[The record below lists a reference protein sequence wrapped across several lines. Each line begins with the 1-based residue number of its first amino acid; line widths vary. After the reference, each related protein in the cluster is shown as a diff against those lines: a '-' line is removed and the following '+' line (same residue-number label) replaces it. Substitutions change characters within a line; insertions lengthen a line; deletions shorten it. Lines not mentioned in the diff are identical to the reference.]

1 MPGTSEVTSDYS
13 GSITPSTSEE
23 DEEEENEDN
32 QKITENSSLLW
43 TTTSS
48 GSKRC
53 PLIMFRPESLINR
66 DKKLKSI
73 GEKYHLAY
81 KMVKT
86 ESKLVRSV
94 LSAYGFHEVHPNSAD
109 FNLMWTGAH
118 LKPFSL
124 RSLQDFQ
131 KVNHFPRSYEITRK
145 DRLYKNIE
153 RMAHTK
159 GFKHFDFIPQSYL
172 MPSEYQEFCST
183 YMKEKGSWIVKP
195 IASSRG
201 RGIYLINN
209 PNQVPLEDNIMVC
222 KYVSNPLLIDGFKF
236 DVRVYVAIT
245 SYDPLLI
252 YMFEEGLTRFA
263 TVKYEKTNRHLKN
276 QMMHLTNYSINKKSH
291 DYVRCEDPEVEDYG
305 NKWSM
310 SAMLRYLKQEGIDT
324 SLLMMRIEAV
334 IIKSILAAELPI
346 ATACRMFVPH
356 RENCIE
362 LYGFDILI
370 DENLKPWILEGNLS
384 PSLACDAPLDL
395 KIKSSMVADFFSL
408 AGFLCVDPMT
418 RSKAKKQEFLRV
430 KVQNKRPASA
440 GTKDGAPG
448 AKGGL
453 SIEEARVL
461 KMVKEQYQ
469 RRGSFVRIFPTA
481 ETWELYGSFL
491 EYKSNMN
498 HMLAQKLFPDRA
510 KAKTGAY
517 TSAVARM
524 RSVTANQMLES
535 RRHLITD
542 RIMQYER
549 KLLSLESYKRK
560 RPTQTHRKIKQ
571 KDTPVGIDNKPLTQG
586 RLERQRSSSGEE
598 DSDVDEKPV
607 RSKTKTSVRSRV
619 PTPDTKAR
627 VRSGTPESG
636 TRLKSRQKEVDKLDG
651 DKKDESKAEKIKIS
665 DTSTNK
671 VLKSSS
677 NVKSVDESGDKK
689 SRQAPTHRVYMYKSS
704 GSNETS
710 SATLKL
716 KKLHDAAVA
725 SKSQEQNSVTSKST
739 ESMTDSKSGDQET
752 SSVDSASENESSN
765 TASSKTKSQPKKKL
779 VTNVSQKPVINGRNR
794 KGVSVLQALKSGG
807 NLSKVQARQAFSAYL
822 SRVQHRLMIESEG
835 NNQESSETVVK
846 QEEQMELVLRF
857 LKRAAGNLRQSF
869 SVVVPSRRLALS
881 DRKRILAKQLGDFVH
896 IYNKETDTMEH
907 KFHLGLDNDGGSS
920 LKPQSGK
927 SPDIPNLDFRSFVSN
942 ATEMELEEVLTTY
955 THKNKSASVFL
966 GASKPKS
973 AATRG
978 DKAVTSSHDLNEPRQ
993 PVAMGV
999 ATPRQ
1004 LRSRVPSLE
1013 RLPYATVRTY
1023 SSQSE
1028 EHKESFDQ
1036 QLPSSPTS
1044 FRLTKSSSSSS
1055 LSRIPSYHQPPHGMS
1070 SIQQAAYIYSSKL
1083 TPPTSKAIQRRPASA
1098 KTFSPSTSS
1107 TSSLFSNPSTTNRP
1121 MSAASR
1127 LLGSSIHYQT
1137 AVNEEAI
1144 ADALQRLSERQAARQ
1159 YSASSVQLT
1168 SLTQHLSTLSL
1179 ANMKRPHQLS
1189 SDSLHRQLQTNQ
1201 RASSLSDLA
1210 HVDPSVQSMVDPGV
1224 WDHDSVHPT
1233 KSMSTANLSDGQDRN
1248 NILTKHPHI
1257 LAQQS
1262 KELLQQSRAKH
1273 QAMVAQVL
1281 QLWGIGEQEAMSAGQ
1296 QMIKTTLIKAL
1307 VQGCGDS
1314 YTDTRFQGSGNLD
1327 MRKNAKQIWD
1337 TRNHQKQRME
1347 NEVQSES
1354 HSLLQDINDLFECG
1368 ELPSKQWKCPQPSK
1382 RKNTQKESKTA
1393 HSIVSHQTDPVIQN
1407 HQPIGKLPDTHS
1419 NSDKPPLSNHPQSLR
1434 LMRPPP
1440 APRPPERPRL
1450 GDRNISLR
1458 KPLTNPRIPNRVG
1471 GSGNYYN
1478 SLMYDSNTG
1487 STKLYDGDRRPMK
1500 AVPTENKESGN
1511 VIEPKQPAWK

>member
-430 KVQNKRPASA
+430 KRPYSASKTISGNTVIPGVQNKRPASA

-498 HMLAQKLFPDRA
+498 LMLAQKLFPDRA

-560 RPTQTHRKIKQ
+560 RPTQTHRKVKQ

-598 DSDVDEKPV
+598 DSDVDVKPV

-651 DKKDESKAEKIKIS
+651 DKKDESKAEKSK
-665 DTSTNK
+665 TSETSSNK
-671 VLKSSS
+671 SLKSSS

-752 SSVDSASENESSN
+752 SSADSASENESN
-765 TASSKTKSQPKKKL
+765 AVSSKKSQPKKKL
-779 VTNVSQKPVINGRNR
+779 VANVAQKPIINGRNR
-794 KGVSVLQALKSGG
+794 KGVSVLQSLKSGG

-907 KFHLGLDNDGGSS
+907 KFHLGLDNNGGSS

-927 SPDIPNLDFRSFVSN
+927 SPDIPNLDFRSFVSS

-973 AATRG
+973 AASRG
-978 DKAVTSSHDLNEPRQ
+978 EKAVTSSHDFNEPRQ
-993 PVAMGV
+993 PVTMGV

-1036 QLPSSPTS
+1036 QLSSSPTS

-1083 TPPTSKAIQRRPASA
+1083 TPPSSKAIQRRPASA

-1273 QAMVAQVL
+1273 QAMVAQ
-1281 QLWGIGEQEAMSAGQ
+1281 
-1296 QMIKTTLIKAL
+1296 
-1307 VQGCGDS
+1307 
-1314 YTDTRFQGSGNLD
+1314 
-1327 MRKNAKQIWD
+1327 
-1337 TRNHQKQRME
+1337 
-1347 NEVQSES
+1347 
-1354 HSLLQDINDLFECG
+1354 
-1368 ELPSKQWKCPQPSK
+1368 
-1382 RKNTQKESKTA
+1382 A

-1407 HQPIGKLPDTHS
+1407 HQPMGKLPDTHA

-1500 AVPTENKESGN
+1500 AVPTENKESGHI
-1511 VIEPKQPAWK
+1511 IEPKQPAWK